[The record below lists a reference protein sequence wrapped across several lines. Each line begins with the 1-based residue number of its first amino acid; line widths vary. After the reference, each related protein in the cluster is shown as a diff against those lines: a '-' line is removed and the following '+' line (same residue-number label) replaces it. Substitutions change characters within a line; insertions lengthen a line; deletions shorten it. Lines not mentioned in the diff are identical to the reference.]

1 VGAKGRVALKVDNG
15 SMELT
20 IREAVAADY
29 ADICDIFKE
38 ADDLH
43 REHLPHIFQKPPGPV
58 REQEYI
64 LGLIADENV
73 GLFLAQVGSQ
83 VVGLVCVLAREA
95 PAVPIL
101 VPRRYAN
108 VDSLVVKQ
116 SFRRLGIGQA
126 LMERAQAWAQ
136 AKGLDRIELH
146 VWEFNQ
152 EAIAFYEQ
160 LGYETISRRMGK
172 RLD

>member
-1 VGAKGRVALKVDNG
+1 VGAKGRAALKVGDG

-20 IREAVAADY
+20 IREATAADY
-29 ADICDIFKE
+29 ADICDIFEE
-38 ADDLH
+38 ADALH
-43 REHLPHIFQKPPGPV
+43 RDHLPHIFQKPPGPV

-64 LGLIADENV
+64 LGLLADENA
-73 GLFLAQVGSQ
+73 GLFLAQLGSQ

-95 PAVPIL
+95 PAVPTF
-101 VPRRYAN
+101 VPRRYAT

-116 SFRRLGIGQA
+116 SFRRRGIGRA

-136 AKGLDRIELH
+136 AKGLDNIELH
-146 VWEFNQ
+146 VWDFNQ

-160 LGYETISRRMGK
+160 LGYENLSRRMGK

>member
-1 VGAKGRVALKVDNG
+1 MRHRAHPHLDG

-29 ADICDIFKE
+29 AAICSIFEE
-38 ADDLH
+38 ADALH

-64 LGLIADENV
+64 LGLITDENV
-73 GLFLAQVGSQ
+73 GFFLAQVGSQ
-83 VVGLVCVLAREA
+83 IVGLVCVLAREA
-95 PAVPIL
+95 PAVPTF
-101 VPRRYAN
+101 VPRRYAT

-116 SFRRLGIGQA
+116 SFRRRGIGRA

-136 AKGLDRIELH
+136 AQGLERMELH
-146 VWEFNQ
+146 VWDFNQ
-152 EAIAFYEQ
+152 DAIAFYEK
-160 LGYETISRRMGK
+160 LGYENLSRRMGK

>member
-1 VGAKGRVALKVDNG
+1 
-15 SMELT
+15 MELT
-20 IREAVAADY
+20 IREAVTADY
-29 ADICDIFKE
+29 AAICDIFAE

-43 REHLPHIFQKPPGPV
+43 RQHLPHIFQKPPGLA
-58 REQEYI
+58 RERDYI
-64 LGLIADENV
+64 LGLLADENV

-83 VVGLVCVLAREA
+83 VVGLVCVQARAA
-95 PAVPIL
+95 PDAPIL

-116 SFRRLGIGQA
+116 GFRRRGIGRA

-136 AKGLDRIELH
+136 AKGLDNIELH

-152 EAIAFYEQ
+152 EAIAFYER
-160 LGYETISRRMGK
+160 LGYENLSRRMGK